1 MRTPDNQ
8 ETTPRRKQAPTVR
21 RWSREIKR
29 QVVEATFAPGMSVSI
44 VARRYDINANQLFT
58 WRLKYY
64 RGELG
69 EIGAPRA
76 AEFVPVTVLD
86 QAVAPMKMKQ
96 LPSPQLP
103 ATKPVAT
110 SPERPSRRG
119 RIDLELKSGIKLKL
133 HGDVDAAS
141 LKQIL
146 SVLREAP

>member
-1 MRTPDNQ
+1 MRTPENQ
-8 ETTPRRKQAPTVR
+8 ETTPRRQQAPTVR
-21 RWSREIKR
+21 RWPREIKR

-76 AEFVPVTVLD
+76 AEFVPVTVVD
-86 QAVAPMKMKQ
+86 QAVAPMKH

-103 ATKPVAT
+103 ATKPVAK
-110 SPERPSRRG
+110 SPERPSRPG

-133 HGDVDAAS
+133 HGDVDVAS